1 MKNIAVI
8 ELDVL
13 SIKLTIAS
21 VVKQNSIVVLHQ
33 VTEPINFV
41 SDIAE
46 DEIIK
51 LPKIN
56 EAMEICQGFKSLCDS
71 YNVVETTCL
80 AHRSFYN
87 VKNEISFFE
96 QVYNRCGLKFKEMT
110 EDEEINGFYFAV
122 INSIDVS
129 RGVLIVVNTNDTV
142 ILNFSKRS
150 IFEKTIIPYGTL
162 NVLQKLDLE
171 NCAPSEMLSKVSN
184 FFKDE
189 INKVE
194 WIKSLDSEI
203 SVVGMGKFFLSI
215 CKLARKLTKYPLDIE
230 NMYTLSKEDFESV
243 YKFISGLDIDKTKKI
258 KGISQDR
265 ADLFACSLAIY
276 KAFYETLDIQ
286 SILASKP
293 DFSEG
298 ELNYLANPSLTDK
311 PYPDILGNSLD
322 IINEFYTAKPNNNEH
337 VYYLT
342 VILYKQ
348 LKVLHKLPRT
358 YVKALRIA
366 SNLYNCGN
374 RVNFYE
380 NNRCAYNIILNSYI
394 MGASHKDILLAA
406 FIMLCTNLDDFNLSE
421 WIKYKNLL
429 TEEDIDAVK
438 KLAVI
443 VNLAASLDRFSKKRI
458 TDMTCDIL
466 GDSIIIKTQTESPAP
481 LEIKQGMK
489 NENDFRKVFKKNLEL
504 L

>member
-1 MKNIAVI
+1 MKNIAI
-8 ELDVL
+8 LELDVL

-33 VTEPINFV
+33 VTEPINLV
-41 SDIAE
+41 KDIEE

-51 LPKIN
+51 AGKIS
-56 EAMEICQGFKSLCDS
+56 EAINICTGFKSLCDS
-71 YNVVETTCL
+71 YNVVETSCL

-96 QVYNRCGLKFKEMT
+96 QIYNSCGLKFKEMT
-110 EDEEINGFYFAV
+110 EEEEINGFYFSV

-129 RGVLIVVNTNDTV
+129 RGVLFVVNTNDTV

-150 IFEKTIIPYGTL
+150 IFEKTIINYGTL
-162 NVLQKLDLE
+162 NVLQKLGLE
-171 NCAPSEMLSKVSN
+171 NTAPNEMLDKVTEFFKEELSKVEWLKS
-184 FFKDE
+184 
-189 INKVE
+189 VE
-194 WIKSLDSEI
+194 PELSI
-203 SVVGMGKFFLSI
+203 VGMGKYFLSI
-215 CKLARKLTKYPLDIE
+215 CKLARKITKYPLDIE
-230 NMYTLSKEDFESV
+230 NMYSLSKEDFDSA
-243 YKFISGLDIDKTKKI
+243 YNFIANLDIDKTKKI

-265 ADLFACSLAIY
+265 SDLFACSFAIY
-276 KAFYETLDIQ
+276 RAIFETINNT
-286 SILASKP
+286 SILSSKP

-298 ELNYLANPSLTDK
+298 RLNYLANPNLTDK

-322 IINEFYTAKPNNNEH
+322 IINEFYTPKPNNNEH

-374 RVNFYE
+374 RINFYE
-380 NNRCAYNIILNSYI
+380 NNKAAYNLILNSYI
-394 MGASHKDILLAA
+394 MGAGHRDILLAA
-406 FIMLCTNLDDFNLSE
+406 FILLCTKLDDFNLTE
-421 WIKYKNLL
+421 WVKYKNLL

-438 KLAVI
+438 KLSVI
-443 VNLAASLDRFSKKRI
+443 INLASSLDAFRKKRI
-458 TDMTCDIL
+458 TDITCDIL
-466 GDSIIIKTQTESPAP
+466 GDSIIIKTQTETPAP
-481 LEIKQGMK
+481 QEIREGMK
-489 NENDFRKVFKKNLEL
+489 NENDFRKVFKKHLEL

>member
-8 ELDVL
+8 ELDMMSV
-13 SIKLTIAS
+13 KLTIAS
-21 VVKQNSIVVLHQ
+21 VVKNSVIILNQ
-33 VTEPINFV
+33 VTEPLNFTT
-41 SDIAE
+41 DLLD

-51 LPKIN
+51 TPRIN
-56 EAMEICQGFKSLCDS
+56 EAIEICQSFKSLCDA
-71 YNVVETTCL
+71 YEVVETTCL
-80 AHRSFYN
+80 SHRKFYNFKNEVSFY
-87 VKNEISFFE
+87 E
-96 QVYNRCGLKFKEMT
+96 QIYGKCGLKFKEMT
-110 EDEEINGFYFAV
+110 VEEEVNGYYFAV

-129 RGVLIVVNTNDTV
+129 RGVLFCVNLNDTV

-150 IFEKTIIPYGTL
+150 IFEKTVIDFGTL
-162 NVLQKLDLE
+162 NTLQKLGIE
-171 NCAPSEMLSKVSN
+171 NANPSEMLDKVYK
-184 FFKDE
+184 FFKAE
-189 INKVE
+189 LEKIE
-194 WIKSLDSEI
+194 WLKNLDADV
-203 SVVGMGKFFLSI
+203 SVVGMGKYFLSI
-215 CKLARKLTKYPLDIE
+215 CKLARKITKYPLEIE
-230 NMYTLSKEDFESV
+230 NMYSLSKEDFAQT
-243 YKFISGLDIDKTKKI
+243 YKFLSGLDIDKTKKI

-265 ADLFACSLAIY
+265 ADLFAASLAIY
-276 KAFYETLDIQ
+276 KAIYDTFNYENIC
-286 SILASKP
+286 ASKL

-322 IINEFYTAKPNNNEH
+322 IINEYYTPKPNNNAH

-374 RVNFYE
+374 RINFYE
-380 NNRCAYNIILNSYI
+380 KNKAGYSVILNSHI
-394 MGASHKDILLAA
+394 MGASHRDIVLAA
-406 FIMLCTNLDDFNLSE
+406 FILLCTKLDDFNLSE
-421 WIKYKNLL
+421 WVRYKNLL

-443 VNLAASLDRFSKKRI
+443 VNLADSLDKFRKKRI
-458 TDMTCDIL
+458 VDMTCDLL
-466 GDSIIIKTQTESPAP
+466 GDSIIIKTQTEAPAG
-481 LEIKQGMK
+481 LEIREGMK